1 MDIKVLG
8 DGCYGC
14 LQLELLVGQVLD
26 ELGLPTSLRRVSD
39 RKEMDRYLL
48 SEPPG
53 LVINGQL
60 VIERRLPTKEELHRW
75 IMDALSWE
83 GRVWTT

>member
-26 ELGLPTSLRRVSD
+26 ELGLPTPVRRVSD
-39 RKEMDRYLL
+39 RKEMDHYR
-48 SEPPG
+48 
-53 LVINGQL
+53 
-60 VIERRLPTKEELHRW
+60 
-75 IMDALSWE
+75 
-83 GRVWTT
+83 

>member
-8 DGCYGC
+8 DGCYNC
-14 LQLELLVGQVLD
+14 LQLELMVGQALD
-26 ELGLPTSLRRVSD
+26 ELGLPIPVRRVDD
-39 RKEMDRYLL
+39 RREMDRYLL

-60 VIERRLPTKEELHRW
+60 VVDRRLPTKEEMRRW
-75 IMDALSWE
+75 IMGALSWE
-83 GRVWTT
+83 GRV

>member
-8 DGCYGC
+8 DGCYHC
-14 LQLELLVGQVLD
+14 LQLELMVGQALD
-26 ELGLPTSLRRVSD
+26 ELGLPILVRRVDD
-39 RKEMDRYLL
+39 RREMDRYLL
-48 SEPPG
+48 SELPG

-60 VIERRLPTKEELHRW
+60 VVERRLPTKEELHRW

>member
-8 DGCYGC
+8 DGCHGC
-14 LQLELLVGQVLD
+14 LQLKLLVGQVLD
-26 ELGLPTSLRRVSD
+26 ELGLPTPVRRVSD

-48 SEPPG
+48 SEPPA

-60 VIERRLPTKEELHRW
+60 VVERRLPTKEELCRW
-75 IMDALSWE
+75 MTDALSWE
-83 GRVWTT
+83 RRAWTT